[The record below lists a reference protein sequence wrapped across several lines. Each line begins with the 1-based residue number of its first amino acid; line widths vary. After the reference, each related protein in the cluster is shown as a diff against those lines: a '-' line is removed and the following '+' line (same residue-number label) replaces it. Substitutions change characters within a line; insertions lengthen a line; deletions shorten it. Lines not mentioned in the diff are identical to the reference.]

1 VARGDVVDA
10 LAGRDHQRFQRPQRR
25 VVPGAVGQ
33 QGQRAVDALHALDV
47 HRQRVQED
55 AGHRMAGDLGQVGVA
70 SSGGGCTGG
79 PCMRPAPMISS
90 RSAPRWMAGDSG
102 AVCRIEPSPYQPACP
117 SPSTR
122 VGRKDERNGRRR
134 QQVLLRDG
142 RGHGDALLRTPRA
155 PPAGPL

>member
-1 VARGDVVDA
+1 MRWLGAITRDSSGRSGVSCRA
-10 LAGRDHQRFQRPQRR
+10 LSGSRASVRLMRCMRSMSTASASRKMLAIAWP
-25 VVPGAVGQ
+25 ATWASVG
-33 QGQRAVDALHALDV
+33 G
-47 HRQRVQED
+47 
-55 AGHRMAGDLGQVGVA
+55 A

-122 VGRKDERNGRRR
+122 VGGKMNGMADEASRCCCVMAVGTAMRCWRSHGATGRAM
-134 QQVLLRDG
+134 L
-142 RGHGDALLRTPRA
+142 
-155 PPAGPL
+155 